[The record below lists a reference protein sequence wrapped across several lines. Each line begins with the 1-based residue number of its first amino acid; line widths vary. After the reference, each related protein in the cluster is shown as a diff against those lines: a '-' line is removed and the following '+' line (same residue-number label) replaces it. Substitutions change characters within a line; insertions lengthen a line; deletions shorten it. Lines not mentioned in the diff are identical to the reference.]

1 MCAQVRDPRHGEHEA
16 CWSSDRQGK
25 VVKSKFNTHS
35 HRRKGSTF
43 TPVYNV
49 QQEHP
54 PITQASH
61 IPPPAHTQCGWDA

>member
-1 MCAQVRDPRHGEHEA
+1 MYIHDPERGKKEV
-16 CWSSDRQGK
+16 CCSSNNQGQA
-25 VVKSKFNTHS
+25 VKSKFNTH
-35 HRRKGSTF
+35 HRKRSTF

-61 IPPPAHTQCGWDA
+61 IPLPAHTQSSQDA